1 MDKTEKKIL
10 DAALKIFAERGYD
23 GAKTKLIAKE
33 SGFTEMTLF
42 RKFGS
47 KENLFHT
54 VLMVNY
60 DRITAD
66 IVQIF
71 SQPLDESQDLLKFLI
86 EAIIEMEDKN
96 FEYVKILITENHNTS
111 ETVLINGV
119 NNLVKFLETAAPG
132 AGIDYKVLAF
142 NIMAFAYFIIFN
154 KRQGCPFVNYEVAVQ
169 EFIKYT
175 TQCLKKMD

>member
-42 RKFGS
+42 RKFGT

-54 VLMVNY
+54 VLTVNY

-119 NNLVKFLETAAPG
+119 NNLVKFLETAAP
-132 AGIDYKVLAF
+132 VL
-142 NIMAFAYFIIFN
+142 
-154 KRQGCPFVNYEVAVQ
+154 E
-169 EFIKYT
+169 
-175 TQCLKKMD
+175 

>member
-86 EAIIEMEDKN
+86 EAVIEMEDKN

-119 NNLVKFLETAAPG
+119 NNLVKFLETAAP
-132 AGIDYKVLAF
+132 VL
-142 NIMAFAYFIIFN
+142 
-154 KRQGCPFVNYEVAVQ
+154 E
-169 EFIKYT
+169 
-175 TQCLKKMD
+175 

>member
-1 MDKTEKKIL
+1 
-10 DAALKIFAERGYD
+10 
-23 GAKTKLIAKE
+23 
-33 SGFTEMTLF
+33 
-42 RKFGS
+42 
-47 KENLFHT
+47 
-54 VLMVNY
+54 VNY

-119 NNLVKFLETAAPG
+119 NNLVKFLETAAP
-132 AGIDYKVLAF
+132 VL
-142 NIMAFAYFIIFN
+142 
-154 KRQGCPFVNYEVAVQ
+154 E
-169 EFIKYT
+169 
-175 TQCLKKMD
+175 

>member
-119 NNLVKFLETAAPG
+119 NNLVKFLETAAP
-132 AGIDYKVLAF
+132 VL
-142 NIMAFAYFIIFN
+142 
-154 KRQGCPFVNYEVAVQ
+154 E
-169 EFIKYT
+169 
-175 TQCLKKMD
+175 

>member
-23 GAKTKLIAKE
+23 GAKTTLIAKE

-119 NNLVKFLETAAPG
+119 NNLVKFLETAAP
-132 AGIDYKVLAF
+132 VL
-142 NIMAFAYFIIFN
+142 
-154 KRQGCPFVNYEVAVQ
+154 E
-169 EFIKYT
+169 
-175 TQCLKKMD
+175 

>member
-42 RKFGS
+42 RKFGT

-119 NNLVKFLETAAPG
+119 NNLVKFLETAAP
-132 AGIDYKVLAF
+132 VL
-142 NIMAFAYFIIFN
+142 
-154 KRQGCPFVNYEVAVQ
+154 E
-169 EFIKYT
+169 
-175 TQCLKKMD
+175 